1 MTPQRRY
8 NLNPFAGE
16 GIGTGVVL
24 LVLLVLLV
32 TTTCR

>member
-16 GIGTGVVL
+16 GFGPGLVLVVL
-24 LVLLVLLV
+24 LVVLVY
-32 TTTCR
+32 TTCR

>member
-1 MTPQRRY
+1 MPPERRY

-32 TTTCR
+32 ATTCR

>member
-16 GIGTGVVL
+16 DIGTGVVL